1 MAETTRHREAFDAYW
16 RLGAERSI
24 ERLHAVL
31 TARGRAPT
39 VRTLYEWSRGFRW
52 QDRIAR
58 LEREAKR
65 AEDEARLQALREM
78 YERQGKEAL
87 LLQQRGTEWLAG
99 MTKDKATAEAA
110 IRAIVEGARLE
121 RLARGEP
128 TERQEVS
135 GDVQIDAKLA
145 ALTDEELDRLIE
157 YAEGALGRE
166 GKTKSG

>member
-1 MAETTRHREAFDAYW
+1 
-16 RLGAERSI
+16 
-24 ERLHAVL
+24 
-31 TARGRAPT
+31 
-39 VRTLYEWSRGFRW
+39 
-52 QDRIAR
+52 
-58 LEREAKR
+58 
-65 AEDEARLQALREM
+65 
-78 YERQGKEAL
+78 
-87 LLQQRGTEWLAG
+87 